1 MWRRAATL
9 YTYALGGPVSCL
21 ANGDVKL
28 DQELDMLRKTMLTGG
43 RRAGSSTLQLY
54 LRPSQGSAVAC
65 LACLPGG
72 ARPRSRVGT
81 REAA

>member
-1 MWRRAATL
+1 M
-9 YTYALGGPVSCL
+9 SCL